1 MFGKKMIA
9 AAVTGVLFCGEHC
22 CASPMCCGGNTQCG
36 DDNNSQGMSFA
47 DRSYNVVDHGKSF
60 PTTAPAPS
68 CCDLDDMDQGA
79 FITPT
84 NNSTS
89 TSTMDDYKTMM
100 CSPADECCADMMCA
114 PCTPAAADNSTSS
127 FNSTAAADMCCA
139 APGTC
144 APPADNFQ
152 SAEDMFNNTNT
163 CGDGLSGMMCG
174 IQQNFTSFFGGN
186 STDDS
191 ASSKVADDTLDS
203 CDSDLQDSL

>member
-9 AAVTGVLFCGEHC
+9 AAVTGVLFCGDHC

-36 DDNNSQGMSFA
+36 DDEGMSFA

-68 CCDLDDMDQGA
+68 CCDMDEMDQGMSWMTA
-79 FITPT
+79 PT
-84 NNSTS
+84 NSTS
-89 TSTMDDYKTMM
+89 TNCSDMMCDNMM
-100 CSPADECCADMMCA
+100 CSPASDMCCA

-127 FNSTAAADMCCA
+127 NFPSTAADMCCA

-144 APPADNFQ
+144 APPADNSQ
-152 SAEDMFNNTNT
+152 SAEQMFNNTNT